1 MAGVPRSGRTFLI
14 FRETFAGSAFCTGR
28 FSGRAIPRFDAK
40 MVPTR
45 AAGNIEI
52 DVLLSSTAPLFAVPL
67 GMIFLGERLPALA
80 LIGVVVTVAGIVVLR
95 L

>member
-1 MAGVPRSGRTFLI
+1 
-14 FRETFAGSAFCTGR
+14 
-28 FSGRAIPRFDAK
+28 

-80 LIGVVVTVAGIVVLR
+80 LIGVVVTVAGIVALR